1 MRSQLSR
8 GFVGVLACVL
18 APFLFTGACFGSGG
32 AQTGELP
39 ALPAGIPSTAQ
50 RYVVMLVGGVAGQQ
64 ASWTTPDGALHIFL
78 EYNDRGR
85 GPATTSVLH
94 LDASGVP
101 VAESVTGNNYLKTAV
116 HENYTVTSGEAH
128 WQNEYEHGTRRLAS
142 PAMYVA
148 MGPSPV
154 ETGLLAAAAL
164 HHGGRLALLPEGEA
178 RVARVSDLVVESE
191 GRKKHV
197 VLYAVSGLDFS
208 PTYVWLDD
216 QGAFFASVSDWFS
229 VVPEAWQSALPSLR
243 SARNAVVEA
252 RSAQLAHTLIHR
264 PSGPVAITHV
274 DLFDAPNAAI
284 VHDQTVVFEG
294 NRIRSVGPAGSAAIP
309 PGAQIVD
316 GRGKTLLPGLWDMHA
331 HVSDNDGLLNLAAG
345 VTTVRDLANDIDTLL
360 ARRRRIENLQ
370 EVGTRIVLAGVIDG
384 PGPYHGP
391 TKVLVSTD
399 EQARAAVDNYKRLGY
414 VQIKIYSSVP
424 PAVVPAIIQEAHRL
438 GMRVSG
444 HIPAEMYADQCVE
457 LGYNEIQHA
466 NFLMLNFMRD
476 VKDTNTRSR
485 FVAVAQRGAS
495 LDLQSPAMQ
504 SFVQLLLAHHIDL
517 DPTLDVFEDMY
528 MQGPGAIPPAF
539 QPVADRLPPQV
550 RRELLSMGLA
560 APPGMQE
567 TYRRSFL
574 NMLAMIG
581 MMYRAGIPIEDGTDE
596 MPGFSL
602 YRELELDVK
611 AGLPPNRVLQDAT
624 INAARIMSMD
634 GELGSIAPGK
644 LADLDLIAGDPV
656 ANISNVRNVVLTV
669 KDGNLYDPA
678 ELDAALGIAPK

>member
-1 MRSQLSR
+1 MAETLTAGPQQNSPVATPSAIPATAQHYVVLL
-8 GFVGVLACVL
+8 VGA
-18 APFLFTGACFGSGG
+18 
-32 AQTGELP
+32 
-39 ALPAGIPSTAQ
+39 PAGE
-50 RYVVMLVGGVAGQQ
+50 Q
-64 ASWTTPDGALHIFL
+64 ASWTTPDGALHIFFQ
-78 EYNDRGR
+78 YNDRGR
-85 GPATTSVLH
+85 GPATTSILR

-101 VAESVTGNNYLKTAV
+101 IVESITGNNYLKSPV
-116 HENYTVTSGEAH
+116 HEDYALTSGSAH
-128 WQNEYEHGTRRLAS
+128 WQNEYELGTRLLTA
-142 PAMYVA
+142 PAMYVP
-148 MGPSPV
+148 MDPSPI

-164 HHGGRLALLPEGEA
+164 HHGGQIALLPEGEA
-178 RVARVSDLVVESE
+178 HVSRVSDLIVESPSE
-191 GRKKHV
+191 RKQV
-197 VLYAVSGLDFS
+197 ALYAVAGLDYS
-208 PTYVWLDD
+208 PSYLWLDSD
-216 QGAFFASVSDWFS
+216 GNFFASVSDWLS
-229 VVPEAWQSALPSLR
+229 VFPDKWQSALPTLRTAQNKVVETR
-243 SARNAVVEA
+243 SAALA
-252 RSAQLAHTLIHR
+252 RALIHR
-264 PSGPVAITHV
+264 PSGPVAITDV
-274 DLFDAPNAAI
+274 NLFDAASASI
-284 VHDQTVVFEG
+284 VHDQTVILRG
-294 NRIRSVGPAGSAAIP
+294 NRVQSIGPAASVVVP
-309 PGAQIVD
+309 PGSQLID

-331 HVSDNDGLLNLAAG
+331 HVADNDGLLNLAAG

-399 EQARAAVDNYKRLGY
+399 DEARAAVDNYKRLGY

-424 PAVVPAIIQEAHRL
+424 PSVVPAIIKEAHRL

-476 VKDTNTRSR
+476 VRDTNTRLR
-485 FVAVAQRGAS
+485 FTAVAQRGAS
-495 LDLQSPAMQ
+495 LDLQSGAMQ

-528 MQGPGAIPPAF
+528 MQGPGVIPPAF

-550 RRELLSMGLA
+550 RRQLLSSGLA

-567 TYRRSFL
+567 TYRRSFRK
-574 NMLAMIG
+574 MLAMIG

-602 YRELELDVK
+602 HRELELDVE
-611 AGLPPNRVLQDAT
+611 AGLTPNRVLQDAT
-624 INAARIMSMD
+624 LNAARIMSMD
-634 GELGSIAPGK
+634 DDLGSIAPGK
-644 LADLDLIAGDPV
+644 LADLDLIAGNPIE
-656 ANISNVRNVVLTV
+656 NIANVRNVVLTI

-678 ELDAALGIAPK
+678 ELDAALGIAPR

>member
-1 MRSQLSR
+1 MRLNL
-8 GFVGVLACVL
+8 FCILGVIAGPLLVMAG
-18 APFLFTGACFGSGG
+18 AFTASPQQS
-32 AQTGELP
+32 AIP
-39 ALPAGIPSTAQ
+39 ALPSDIPSTA
-50 RYVVMLVGGVAGQQ
+50 RHYVVLLVGAPAGQQ
-64 ASWTTPDGALHIFL
+64 ASWTTPDGALHILFH
-78 EYNDRGR
+78 YNDRGR
-85 GPATTSVLH
+85 GPATTSILR

-101 VAESVTGNNYLKTAV
+101 TAESVTGNNYLKSPV
-116 HENYTVTSGEAH
+116 HEDYAVTSGSAH
-128 WQNEYEHGTRRLAS
+128 WQNEVEHGARPLTA

-148 MGPSPV
+148 MDPSPI

-164 HHGGRLALLPEGEA
+164 HHGGQLALLPEGEA
-178 RVARVSDLVVESE
+178 HVSRVSDLTLESSGE
-191 GRKKHV
+191 KKHV
-197 VLYAVSGLDFS
+197 TLYAIAGLDYS

-216 QGAFFASVSDWFS
+216 NATFFASVSDWLS
-229 VVPEAWQSALPSLR
+229 VLPDAWQSSLPALR
-243 SARNAVVEA
+243 TAQNKVVEA
-252 RSAQLAHTLIHR
+252 RSADLARTLIHR

-274 DLFDAPNAAI
+274 DLFDAASVSI
-284 VHDQTVVFEG
+284 VHDQTVIIQE
-294 NRIRSVGPAGSAAIP
+294 NRISSVGPSASSTVL
-309 PGAQIVD
+309 PGAQLID

-331 HVSDNDGLLNLAAG
+331 HVADNDGLLNLAAG

-360 ARRRRIENLQ
+360 ARRHRIENLE

-384 PGPYHGP
+384 TGPYHGP
-391 TKVLVSTD
+391 TKVLVSND

-457 LGYNEIQHA
+457 LGYDEIQHA

-476 VKDTNTRSR
+476 VTDTNTRSR
-485 FVAVAQRGAS
+485 FTAVAQRGAA

-504 SFVQLLLAHHIDL
+504 SFVQLLLAHHTDL

-539 QPVADRLPPQV
+539 QPVANRLPPQV
-550 RRELLSMGLA
+550 RRRLLSSGLA
-560 APPGMQE
+560 APPEMQA
-567 TYRRSFL
+567 TYRSSFE

-602 YRELELDVK
+602 HRELEIDVE
-611 AGLPPNRVLQDAT
+611 AGLPPARVLQDAT
-624 INAARIMSMD
+624 LNAARIMSMD
-634 GELGSIAPGK
+634 DELGSIVPGK
-644 LADLDLIAGDPV
+644 LADLDLIAGDPIE
-656 ANISNVRNVVLTV
+656 NIATVRNVMLTV
-669 KDGNLYDPA
+669 KDGNLYNPA
-678 ELDAALGIAPK
+678 ELDAALGIAPR

>member
-1 MRSQLSR
+1 VRSQFSR
-8 GFVGVLACVL
+8 GFLCVLAYVL
-18 APFLFTGACFGSGG
+18 APFLFTGACFASGG
-32 AQTGELP
+32 TQAGELP

-50 RYVVMLVGGVAGQQ
+50 RYLVMLVSGVAGQQ
-64 ASWTTPDGALHIFL
+64 ASWTTPDGALHIFFQ
-78 EYNDRGR
+78 YNDRGR
-85 GPATTSVLH
+85 GPATNSVFH

-101 VAESVTGNNYLKTAV
+101 VAESVTGNNYLKTTV
-116 HENYTVTSGEAH
+116 HENYTLTSGSAH
-128 WQNEYEHGTRRLAS
+128 WQNDYEHGTRALSS

-148 MGPSPV
+148 MDPSPV
-154 ETGLLAAAAL
+154 EMGLLAAAAL
-164 HHGGRLALLPEGEA
+164 HDGGHLALLPEGEA
-178 RVARVSDLVVESE
+178 QVARVRDLVVESA

-197 VLYAVSGLDFS
+197 VLCSVTGLDYS

-216 QGAFFASVSDWFS
+216 EGSFFASVSDWLS
-229 VVPEAWQSALPSLR
+229 VVPDAWRLVLPSLR
-243 SARNAVVEA
+243 LAQNVVVDA
-252 RSAQLAHTLIHR
+252 RSAELARTLIHR
-264 PSGPVAITHV
+264 PPGPVAITHV
-274 DLFDAPNAAI
+274 DLFDAPNAA
-284 VHDQTVVFEG
+284 VLRDQTVVFEG
-294 NRIRSVGPAGSAAIP
+294 NRIRSVGSAGSADIP
-309 PGAQIVD
+309 SGAQIVD

-384 PGPYHGP
+384 PGTYHGP

-399 EQARAAVDNYKRLGY
+399 DQGRSAVDNYKRLGY

-485 FVAVAQRGAS
+485 FIAVAQRGAS

-528 MQGPGAIPPAF
+528 MQGPGNIPPAF

-550 RRELLSMGLA
+550 RRELLSSGLA
-560 APPGMQE
+560 APPGMQD
-567 TYRRSFL
+567 TYRRSFQ
-574 NMLAMIG
+574 NMLAMIA

-602 YRELELDVK
+602 HRELELDVK
-611 AGLPPNRVLQDAT
+611 AGLPSNRVLQDAT
-624 INAARIMSMD
+624 INAARIMGMD

-644 LADLDLIAGDPV
+644 LADLDLITGDPV
-656 ANISNVRNVVLTV
+656 ANISNIRNVVVVV
-669 KDGNLYDPA
+669 KDGNLYDPV
-678 ELDAALGIAPK
+678 ELSAALGIVPK

>member
-1 MRSQLSR
+1 MRSCFSRILSCAIAPLALSAACYSAP
-8 GFVGVLACVL
+8 VLQQSTI
-18 APFLFTGACFGSGG
+18 PD
-32 AQTGELP
+32 LP
-39 ALPAGIPSTAQ
+39 SSIPSTAQ
-50 RYVVMLVGGVAGQQ
+50 HYVVFLVGAPAGQQ
-64 ASWTTPDGALHIFL
+64 ASWTSPDGARHIFF

-85 GPATTSVLH
+85 GPATTSILR
-94 LDASGVP
+94 LDASGIP
-101 VAESVTGNNYLKTAV
+101 SAESVSGNNYLKAPV
-116 HENYTVTSGEAH
+116 HENYALTSGSAH
-128 WQNEYEHGTRRLAS
+128 WQNEVEHGTRPLTA

-148 MGPSPV
+148 MEPSPI

-164 HHGGRLALLPEGEA
+164 HHGGHLALLPEGEA
-178 RVARVSDLVVESE
+178 HVSRVSDLTVESSGE
-191 GRKKHV
+191 KKHIT
-197 VLYAVSGLDFS
+197 LYAVAGLDYS

-216 QGAFFASVSDWFS
+216 KAAFFASVSDWLS
-229 VVPEAWQSALPSLR
+229 VLPDAWQSSLPALRTAQSK
-243 SARNAVVEA
+243 VVEA
-252 RSAQLAHTLIHR
+252 RSADLARSLIHR

-274 DLFDAPNAAI
+274 DLFDAASASI
-284 VHDQTVVFEG
+284 AHDQTVVFRG
-294 NRIRSVGPAGSAAIP
+294 NRIQSVGPAASARIP
-309 PGAQIVD
+309 AGAQRID

-331 HVSDNDGLLNLAAG
+331 HVADNDGLLNLAAG

-399 EQARAAVDNYKRLGY
+399 DEARAAVDNYKRLGY

-444 HIPAEMYADQCVE
+444 HIPADMYADQCVE

-466 NFLMLNFMRD
+466 NFLMLDFMRD
-476 VKDTNTRSR
+476 VRDTNTRSR
-485 FVAVAQRGAS
+485 FTAVAQRGAS
-495 LDLQSPAMQ
+495 LDLHSSAMQ
-504 SFVQLLLAHHIDL
+504 AFVQLLLAHHIDL

-528 MQGPGAIPPAF
+528 MQGPGVIPPAF

-550 RRELLSMGLA
+550 RRQLLSSGLA
-560 APPGMQE
+560 APSGMQE
-567 TYRRSFL
+567 TYRRSFR

-602 YRELELDVK
+602 HRELELDVE
-611 AGLPPNRVLQDAT
+611 AGLPPARVLQDAT
-624 INAARIMSMD
+624 LNAARIMSMD
-634 GELGSIAPGK
+634 DELGSVVPGK
-644 LADLDLIAGDPV
+644 LADLDLIVGDPV
-656 ANISNVRNVVLTV
+656 ANIANVRNVVLTV
-669 KDGNLYDPA
+669 KEGNLYYPA
-678 ELDAALGIAPK
+678 ELDAALGIAPG

>member
-1 MRSQLSR
+1 MPSFVSR
-8 GFVGVLACVL
+8 TLAFACAALVST
-18 APFLFTGACFGSGG
+18 AAAFAATGQQPG
-32 AQTGELP
+32 AVPPLP
-39 ALPAGIPSTAQ
+39 TGIPPTAQ
-50 RYVVMLVGGVAGQQ
+50 RFVVLLVGAPAGQQ
-64 ASWTTPDGALHIFL
+64 ELWTTPDGAFHVFFQ
-78 EYNDRGR
+78 YNDRGR

-101 VAESVTGNNYLKTAV
+101 ISESVTGDNYLKAPIR
-116 HENYTVTSGEAH
+116 EAYALTSGSAH
-128 WQNEYEHGTRRLAS
+128 WQNQYEHGSRVLSA

-148 MGPSPV
+148 VDPSPI
-154 ETGLLAAAAL
+154 ETGILATAAL
-164 HHGGRLALLPEGEA
+164 HHGSQLALLPEGEA
-178 RVARVSDLVVESE
+178 HVSRVSNLTVQSSRE
-191 GRKKHV
+191 KKHIG
-197 VLYAVSGLDFS
+197 LYAVTGLDYS
-208 PTYVWLDD
+208 PSYVWLDD
-216 QGAFFASVSDWFS
+216 KGAFFASVSDWLS
-229 VVPEAWQSALPSLR
+229 VLPDDWQSALPALH
-243 SARNAVVEA
+243 AAQNKVVEA
-252 RSAQLAHTLIHR
+252 RSADLARILIHR

-274 DLFDAPNAAI
+274 DLFDSASASI
-284 VHDQTVVFEG
+284 VHDRTVILRG
-294 NRIRSVGPAGSAAIP
+294 NRIQSVGPAASASVPA
-309 PGAQIVD
+309 GAQLID

-331 HVSDNDGLLNLAAG
+331 HVADNDGLLNLAAG

-384 PGPYHGP
+384 PGPWHGP
-391 TKVLVSTD
+391 TKVLVSTN

-424 PAVVPAIIQEAHRL
+424 PAVVPTIIQEAHRL

-444 HIPAEMYADQCVE
+444 HIPADMYADQCVE

-476 VKDTNTRSR
+476 VRDTNTRSR
-485 FVAVAQRGAS
+485 FTAVAQRGAS
-495 LDLQSPAMQ
+495 LDLHSPAMQ

-528 MQGPGAIPPAF
+528 MQGPGVIPPAF

-550 RRELLSMGLA
+550 RRQLLSSGLA

-567 TYRRSFL
+567 TYRRSFR

-602 YRELELDVK
+602 HRELELDVET
-611 AGLPPNRVLQDAT
+611 GIPPARVLQDAT
-624 INAARIMSMD
+624 LNAARIMSMD
-634 GELGSIAPGK
+634 NTLGSIAPGK
-644 LADLDLIAGDPV
+644 IADLDLIAGNPIANM
-656 ANISNVRNVVLTV
+656 ANIRNVVLTI

-678 ELDAALGIAPK
+678 ELDAALGIAPR